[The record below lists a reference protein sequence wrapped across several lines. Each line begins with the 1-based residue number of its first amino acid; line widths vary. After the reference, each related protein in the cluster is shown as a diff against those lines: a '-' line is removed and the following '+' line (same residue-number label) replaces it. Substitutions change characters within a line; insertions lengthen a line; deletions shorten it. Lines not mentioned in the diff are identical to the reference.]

1 MGEPEVAAR
10 FRVTGRVQGVGF
22 RWATVREARR
32 LGLRGRVRN
41 EADGSV
47 EVIAAGSAADVE
59 RLRAWLSD
67 GPPPARVERVERLD
81 DPAEP
86 PDAPFDIAR

>member
-1 MGEPEVAAR
+1 MGDGEVAAR

-32 LGLRGRVRN
+32 LGLRGSVRN
-41 EADGSV
+41 DPDGSV
-47 EVIAAGSAADVE
+47 EVVAAGAAADVE
-59 RLRAWLSD
+59 RLRSWLSE

-81 DPAEP
+81 DPLEP
-86 PDAPFDIAR
+86 AGAPFDIAR